1 MVAAFDGVVIFD
13 GDCPVCSRTAG
24 AIRRIDDVGVIAWAS
39 EPSQAFLAKEFDEIP
54 FSMVF
59 IDAEAELIYV
69 GEAAAK
75 ELADRARMPALVSS
89 FLEEH
94 YHTMASVLQRTVGS
108 GIDPDPAGGTF
119 ELTATAEY
127 EELAD
132 AAVAVDGDVQD
143 AVDA

>member
-1 MVAAFDGVVIFD
+1 MADTFDGVVLFD

-24 AIRRIDDVGVIAWAS
+24 AIRRIDNVGVVAWAA
-39 EPSQAFLAKEFDEIP
+39 EPSRAFLAEEFDEVP

-75 ELADRARMPALVSS
+75 ELADRAGMPSLVSS

-94 YHTMASVLQRTVGS
+94 YHTIATTLQRTVGS
-108 GIDPDPAGGTF
+108 GIDPDPASGTF
-119 ELTATAEY
+119 DLTASDEY
-127 EELAD
+127 EMLAD
-132 AAVAVDGDVQD
+132 AAVAVEGDVQD